1 MQTLR
6 LFLAFII
13 IFFTTAANAQKSNY
27 PLSIEGDTSIRF
39 AGQRVLLSKQG
50 FPEQMQVFPGSD
62 GKDTTAQPTRL
73 LAENIHFHFT
83 NQTDGKDIRLKNG
96 GLDYTARASRKVSWT
111 VTSAAE
117 ALSVEV
123 AGTMRSNGSLDYVV
137 KVTALQ
143 DLDLKDIVMH
153 IPFQKDAARS
163 MIGLGK
169 QGDYQ
174 PDSMYHWKWDAA
186 HVEPVGAWI
195 GTAGSG
201 GGTRASGA
209 VAGAGA
215 GSGAGAIGAGL
226 RYTLVGPATW
236 YNEGK
241 GGIDVGIK
249 GKSMLVN
256 NYSGARHLSK
266 GDILYYNFNLQ
277 LSRDRS
283 IN

>member
-6 LFLAFII
+6 LSLVFII
-13 IFFTTAANAQKSNY
+13 IFFTTAVNAQKSNY

-39 AGQRVLLSKQG
+39 AGQRLLLSKQG
-50 FPEQMQVFPGSD
+50 FPEQMPVFPGSD
-62 GKDTTAQPTRL
+62 GKDTMAQPTRL

-83 NQTDGKDIRLKNG
+83 NQADGKDIRLKSG
-96 GLDYTARASRKVSWT
+96 GLDFTARASRKVSWT

-117 ALSVEV
+117 ALSMEV
-123 AGTMRSNGSLDYVV
+123 AGTMRSNGVLEYIV

-153 IPFQKDAARS
+153 IPFQKDFAQS
-163 MIGLGK
+163 MVGLGK

-186 HVEPVGAWI
+186 HVEPIGAWI

-201 GGTRASGA
+201 VGIGASGA
-209 VAGAGA
+209 VAGAV
-215 GSGAGAIGAGL
+215 GAGL

-256 NYSGARHLSK
+256 NYSGPRHLSK
-266 GDILYYNFNLQ
+266 GDTLYYNFNLQ

-283 IN
+283 IK

>member
-6 LFLAFII
+6 LSLVFII

-27 PLSIEGDTSIRF
+27 PLSIEGDTAIRF
-39 AGQRVLLSKQG
+39 AGQRLLLSKQG
-50 FPEQMQVFPGSD
+50 FPEQMPVFPGSD
-62 GKDTTAQPTRL
+62 GKDTTAQPARL

-83 NQTDGKDIRLKNG
+83 NRTDGKDIRLTSGRLNF
-96 GLDYTARASRKVSWT
+96 TARASRKVSWT

-123 AGTMRSNGSLDYVV
+123 AGTMRSNGSLEYIV

-186 HVEPVGAWI
+186 HVEPNGAWI
-195 GTAGSG
+195 GKAGVG
-201 GGTRASGA
+201 EGTGKSA
-209 VAGAGA
+209 V
-215 GSGAGAIGAGL
+215 GAGL

-256 NYSGARHLSK
+256 NYSGPRHLSK

-277 LSRDRS
+277 ISPDRS
-283 IN
+283 IK

>member
-13 IFFTTAANAQKSNY
+13 IFFTTAVNAQKSNY
-27 PLSIEGDTSIRF
+27 PLSIEGDTAIRL
-39 AGQRVLLSKQG
+39 AGQRLLLGKQG
-50 FPEQMQVFPGSD
+50 FPEQMQIFPGSD
-62 GKDTTAQPTRL
+62 GKDTTARPTRL

-83 NQTDGKDIRLKNG
+83 NQADGKDIRLTSG
-96 GLDYTARASRKVSWT
+96 GLDFTARASRKVSWK

-123 AGTMRSNGSLDYVV
+123 AGTMRSNGVLDYIV

-153 IPFQKDAARS
+153 IPFQKDFAQS
-163 MIGLGK
+163 MVGLGK

-186 HVEPVGAWI
+186 HVEPIGAWI
-195 GTAGSG
+195 GKAGSG
-201 GGTRASGA
+201 
-209 VAGAGA
+209 
-215 GSGAGAIGAGL
+215 L
-226 RYTLVGPATW
+226 KYTLAAPATW

-256 NYSGARHLSK
+256 NYSGPRHLSK

-283 IN
+283 IK